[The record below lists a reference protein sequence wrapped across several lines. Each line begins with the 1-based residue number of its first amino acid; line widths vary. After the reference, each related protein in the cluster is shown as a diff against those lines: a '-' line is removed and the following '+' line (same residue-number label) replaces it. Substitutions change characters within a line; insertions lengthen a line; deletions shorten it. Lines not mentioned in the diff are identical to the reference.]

1 MDKDDITSFTCESVG
16 VAGTTRIVLKPVGDE
31 WIARVGV
38 AIMGCTNRPIDELAN
53 ADPFDPDFRDNFA
66 QGRGKTKE
74 EALQALRTAIAD
86 LSKGL
91 FL

>member
-1 MDKDDITSFTCESVG
+1 VEKDDITSFTCESIG
-16 VAGTTRIVLKPVGDE
+16 VAGTTRVVLKPVGDE

-38 AIMGCTNRPIDELAN
+38 AIMGCTNRPVEELAT
-53 ADPFDPDFRDNFA
+53 ADPFDMDFHDNFA

-74 EALQALRTAIAD
+74 EALQALKDDIAE